1 MPAPVSK
8 KQYRY
13 IQAILH
19 SKKQGTSARGDR
31 MPRGIAEKYAHSGD
45 KDLPESK
52 GKEHEGG
59 VWTDKHHE
67 KHNKKETKKSEELGK
82 NIIRSNGP
90 ANVVYEMTHG
100 DALQIVKTGT
110 FKFLKDVVS
119 TMQDEDFKDV
129 PIDQYILKIRKHA
142 NDIYSGRIVDGY
154 KQIHQ
159 FVNKSLPG
167 VAAELMSVFE
177 WYSPEDEEH
186 LKDVSPDEVDEDKIE
201 GGLKTLVDNYHN
213 HNITNIY
220 KEMENIRQEIRQ
232 GNAVDLQQAEQKI
245 MKLFDKLENNLLN
258 VIDKHNTLNSEAGK
272 AIEEIEQKLRS
283 MQDQLEAIGK
293 KPTTVEAY
301 SSSSEQPGKVYNDFY
316 NYLTK
321 PHVEIDARSG
331 KIRIMFGSDWT
342 GMDQENF
349 LSDLKAKAMKKSRAK

>member
-1 MPAPVSK
+1 
-8 KQYRY
+8 
-13 IQAILH
+13 
-19 SKKQGTSARGDR
+19 
-31 MPRGIAEKYAHSGD
+31 
-45 KDLPESK
+45 
-52 GKEHEGG
+52 
-59 VWTDKHHE
+59 
-67 KHNKKETKKSEELGK
+67 
-82 NIIRSNGP
+82 
-90 ANVVYEMTHG
+90 MT
-100 DALQIVKTGT
+100 
-110 FKFLKDVVS
+110 
-119 TMQDEDFKDV
+119 DEDFKDV
-129 PIDQYILKIRKHA
+129 KIDQYILKIRKHA

-186 LKDVSPDEVDEDKIE
+186 LKDVSPEDMDDTKIE
-201 GGLKTLVDNYHN
+201 GGLKSLVDNYHN

-245 MKLFDKLENNLLN
+245 MKLFDKLESNLLN
-258 VIDKHNTLNSEAGK
+258 VIDKHNVLNSDAGK
-272 AIEEIEQKLRS
+272 AIEEIEQKLKS
-283 MQDQLEAIGK
+283 MQDQLEAMSK

-301 SSSSEQPGKVYNDFY
+301 SSSSANPGKVHDDFY

-331 KIRIMFGSDWT
+331 KIRIMFASDWT

-349 LSDLKAKAMKKSRAK
+349 LTDLKAKALTKSRSVK